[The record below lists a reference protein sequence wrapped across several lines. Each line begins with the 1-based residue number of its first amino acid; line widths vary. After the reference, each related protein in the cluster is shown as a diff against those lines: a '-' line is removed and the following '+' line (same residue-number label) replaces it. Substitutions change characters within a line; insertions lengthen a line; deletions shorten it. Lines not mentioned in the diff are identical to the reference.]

1 MKALF
6 RYISFL
12 LPVVLCLMSIS
23 SLAQNDASVHAK
35 IDATQITV
43 GDQARLFIEATHNAK
58 QGQFIWATLPDTF
71 NKLEIVEKGKIDTTR
86 QGDLVTYKQ
95 RLLITGFDSGTFT
108 IPSFVFT
115 TVSNGGSSTTLQTD
129 SFALTVQTVA
139 VDTTKPF
146 KAIKGIVLVKSTWLD
161 YLLYIIG
168 AIIFIVLLV
177 VVIGYFMK
185 NKRVPT
191 PVVDNTPKE
200 TLQEKTLRLLNELEL
215 QQLWQKG
222 QVKEYYIQLSDI
234 LRNYIELRFRT
245 PALELTTDEI
255 LETARRHKEMLK
267 HTELLGNILYTA
279 DLAKFAKA
287 QPLPQ
292 EHIDTMEQA
301 KQFVATTRP
310 VITETPPQS

>member
-6 RYISFL
+6 RYISLL
-12 LPVVLCLMSIS
+12 LPVVLCLMSVR

-58 QGQFIWATLPDTF
+58 QSQFIWAILPDSF

-115 TVSNGGSSTTLQTD
+115 TVPNGGSPATLHTD
-129 SFALTVQTVA
+129 SFTLTVQTVA

-146 KAIKGIVLVKSTWLD
+146 KGIKGIVLVKSTWLD

-177 VVIGYFMK
+177 VVISYFMK
-185 NKRVPT
+185 NKKVPA
-191 PVVDNTPKE
+191 PIVDPTPKE
-200 TLQEKTLRLLNELEL
+200 TLQEKTLRLLNELEQ
-215 QQLWQKG
+215 QQLWQRG

-234 LRNYIELRFRT
+234 VRNYIELRFRT

-255 LETARRHKEMLK
+255 LETVRKHKEMLK
-267 HTELLGNILYTA
+267 HSELLGNILYTA

-292 EHIDTMEQA
+292 EHVDTMEQA
-301 KQFVATTRP
+301 KQFVAATRP